1 MPFANALEYNR
12 PITEPSGKDQFKAPT
27 TIRAAMVLA
36 AAALLTGPR
45 PGYAQEASA
54 DQQMAP
60 RGPVEQ
66 IVVTGSRIG
75 RADGFEAP
83 TPVTVLGA
91 ADLQSFASDNIA
103 DAVNTLPVFAGS
115 ATPGSSIQNASSG
128 SAAMNVLNLRSLG
141 TNRTLVL
148 VDGMRVVASAL
159 DGSVDINNIPQELVE
174 RVEVVTGG
182 ASAVYGSDAVGGV
195 VNFIMDTDYTGL
207 KGSLNGGI
215 TDYGDRE
222 TISASMTGGTDFAD
236 GRGHVVANVSY
247 REANGIAIN
256 RRPWN
261 LEGWQ
266 FMYNPNYTPTNGQPE
281 RILLN
286 QIATSDGIR
295 GGIITDTAL
304 RGTAFGEG
312 GTPYQF
318 VYGDLVSDPDMHGG
332 DWKKADVRGT
342 REGQSLA
349 PDSTNLNFFT
359 HASFQL
365 TDSVEV
371 FGEASVSKAET
382 YNWAYSYECNSCFTI
397 LAENPFIPQSVA
409 DQMQALGI
417 PQFSL
422 GTQNPDLGIVSTDAD
437 RTVSR
442 FVVGFKGQFDALG
455 SNWDW
460 DVAYQRGISKQKV
473 IADHAQYEA
482 NLERALD
489 AVRHPV
495 TGEIVC
501 RSTIADPGN
510 GCAPYNPMGI
520 GVNTQA
526 AIDYIEGAGIRA
538 FKDEELTQD
547 AAAASITGQPFSI
560 WAGPVSVAAGLA
572 YRKDS
577 IEGINDPI
585 SQVRGWYIG
594 GYGVANG
601 SVDVTEAFLET
612 DVPLARGITGIEALD
627 LNAAVRIA
635 DYSSSGEL
643 TTWKVGATYKPVDGL
658 TFRATRSRDAR
669 APNLAELISVGGG
682 GLSSGTNPFT
692 GAPLVLIPAPRTGNL
707 NLQPELA
714 DGLGLGIVLQPAFMP
729 GFSMS
734 VDYWSVE
741 ISDAIA
747 TLALQEILNRCYNGG
762 QQYCEAIT
770 FAPGTQDIT
779 EVRRAPF
786 NYVEETAKGVDI
798 EASYRIPLWGGDL
811 MLRALASHYIERT
824 TYDGISAKLD
834 TVGENDSDEPP
845 NWRWNATVSYS
856 TDPVQ
861 VSLTARGISSGVY
874 DNRFIQCNYTC
885 PPSRRGAETTSNNK
899 IDGQIVFDTSF
910 NYSLG
915 FGGSK
920 MDLFLDVR
928 NVLNSDPPVAA
939 RDPGADAFFYS
950 PANYSLYDYLGRIYQ
965 AGVRVTF

>member
-1 MPFANALEYNR
+1 MPFSNVFDYDR
-12 PITEPSGKDQFKAPT
+12 PITEQSDPARFKASP
-27 TIRAAMVLA
+27 TIRAAMMLA
-36 AAALLTGPR
+36 AAALLTGPL
-45 PGYAQEASA
+45 PGYAQEVSS
-54 DQQMAP
+54 DQQMAQ

-83 TPVTVLGA
+83 TPVSVLSA
-91 ADLQSFASDNIA
+91 TDLQSFASDNIA
-103 DAVNTLPVFAGS
+103 DAINTMPAFAGS

-222 TISASMTGGTDFAD
+222 TVAASITGGTDFAD
-236 GRGHVVANVSY
+236 GRGHIVGNASY
-247 REANGIAIN
+247 RDAKGIAIN

-261 LEGWQ
+261 LKGWQ

-281 RILLN
+281 RILLRDV
-286 QIATSDGIR
+286 ATSDGIR
-295 GGIITDTAL
+295 GGIITNTAL

-318 VYGDLVSDPDMHGG
+318 QYGDLVRDPDMHGG

-349 PDSTNLNFFT
+349 PDSTNINFFT
-359 HASFQL
+359 HASYQL
-365 TDSVEV
+365 TDSIEV

-397 LAENPFIPQSVA
+397 RAGNPFIPQSVA
-409 DQMQALGI
+409 SQMTALGI
-417 PQFSL
+417 TQFKL

-442 FVVGFKGQFDALG
+442 FVAGFKGQFAALG
-455 SNWDW
+455 SDWNW

-473 IADHAQYEA
+473 IGDHAQYTA
-482 NLERALD
+482 NLNRALD

-495 TGEIVC
+495 TGETVC
-501 RSTIADPGN
+501 RSTLTDPTN
-510 GCAPYNPMGI
+510 GCSPYNPMGI
-520 GVNTQA
+520 GVNSQA
-526 AIDYIEGAGIRA
+526 TVDYIEGAGIRA
-538 FKDEELTQD
+538 FKDEKLTQD
-547 AAAASITGQPFSI
+547 AAAASITGAPFSL
-560 WAGPVSVAAGLA
+560 WAGPLSIATGVA

-577 IEGINDPI
+577 IEGTNDPI
-585 SQVRGWYIG
+585 SKVRGWYIG

-612 DVPLARGITGIEALD
+612 DVPLARGLTGMEALD

-635 DYSSSGEL
+635 DYSSSGSL
-643 TTWKVGATYKPVDGL
+643 TTWKAGLTYKPIEGV
-658 TFRATRSRDAR
+658 TFRGTRSRDAR

-682 GLSSGTNPFT
+682 GLASGTNPFT
-692 GAPLVLIPAPRTGNL
+692 GTPLVLIPAPRTGNL

-714 DGLGLGIVLQPAFMP
+714 DGLGVGIVLQPTFLP
-729 GFSMS
+729 GFNMS

-747 TLALQEILNRCYNGG
+747 TLELQEILNRCYNGG

-770 FAPGTQDIT
+770 FAPGTQNIT

-798 EASYRIPLWGGDL
+798 ELSYRVPVGPGDL
-811 MLRALASHYIERT
+811 MLRGLASHYLENT
-824 TYDGISAKLD
+824 TNDGISPKRD
-834 TVGENDSDEPP
+834 TVGENDSSEPP
-845 NWRWNATVSYS
+845 KWRWNATVSYS
-856 TDPVQ
+856 TEPVQ
-861 VSLTARGISSGVY
+861 VSLTARGVSSGVY

-928 NVLNSDPPVAA
+928 NIMNSDPPVAA

-950 PANYSLYDYLGRIYQ
+950 PANYSLYDYLGRMYQ